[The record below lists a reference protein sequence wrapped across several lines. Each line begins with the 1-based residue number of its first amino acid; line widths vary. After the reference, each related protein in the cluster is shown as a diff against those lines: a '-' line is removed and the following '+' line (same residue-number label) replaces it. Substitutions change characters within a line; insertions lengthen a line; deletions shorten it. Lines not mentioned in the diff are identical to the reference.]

1 MVNAGIRER
10 GRNFP
15 FPLYYMGIC
24 EQIFHLSINR
34 EVTPTLPL
42 VQARPLKIGG

>member
-15 FPLYYMGIC
+15 FPLYYLRIC
-24 EQIFHLSINR
+24 GQFFHLSINR
-34 EVTPTLPL
+34 GVTPTLPL
-42 VQARPLKIGG
+42 VHARPLKIVA